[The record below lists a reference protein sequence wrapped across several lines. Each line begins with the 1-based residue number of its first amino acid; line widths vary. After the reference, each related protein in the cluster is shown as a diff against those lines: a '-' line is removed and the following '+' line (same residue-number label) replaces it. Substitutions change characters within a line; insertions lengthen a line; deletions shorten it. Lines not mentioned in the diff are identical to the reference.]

1 MLLIL
6 RWYNVAVRSWM
17 YVYNV
22 ANYRCTMWRL
32 VALSKLGEYKGKRI
46 AGRRVG
52 KEGRGYS

>member
-6 RWYNVAVRSWM
+6 RWYNVAVRSFL

-22 ANYRCTMWRL
+22 ANYRGTMWRL
-32 VALSKLGEYKGKRI
+32 GVWSKLGEYRGKGI

-52 KEGRGYS
+52 TEDRGYS